1 MQESHASY
9 RDLKVDEL
17 VCESR
22 DGVVEA
28 KAVFAREV
36 RSEDVITLALLLA
49 LQDYLLL
56 ASLL

>member
-1 MQESHASY
+1 MQECYASY
-9 RDLKVDEL
+9 RDLKVDKL

-28 KAVFAREV
+28 EAVFARVV

-49 LQDYLLL
+49 LQDNLLL